1 VAGAGAAAALAGVAV
16 FLAARKAD
24 VRRAKARLPWQLVH
38 GGARI
43 VHQRVPITALHRRAP
58 HLAGGWELDFF
69 WP

>member
-1 VAGAGAAAALAGVAV
+1 
-16 FLAARKAD
+16 
-24 VRRAKARLPWQLVH
+24 VH